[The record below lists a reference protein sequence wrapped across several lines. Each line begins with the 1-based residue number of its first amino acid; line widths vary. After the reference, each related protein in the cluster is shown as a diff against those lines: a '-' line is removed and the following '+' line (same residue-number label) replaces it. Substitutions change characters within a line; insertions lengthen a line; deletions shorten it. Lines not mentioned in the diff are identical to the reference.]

1 MAGKKKR
8 ASLACEMN
16 TPTVIRSV
24 NDARRSHME
33 FADFKTAVE
42 DLIANVTGGKALE
55 AFDRYYADDVTMQEN
70 EQPPRVGKA
79 GCRAF
84 EVDFLAKIKAVRTYV
99 CDGFVISGNKAFI
112 VYRID
117 ADHAEWGTLKTS
129 EVAIQ
134 EWANG
139 KVVREKFV
147 Y

>member
-1 MAGKKKR
+1 
-8 ASLACEMN
+8 MN
-16 TPTVIRSV
+16 TTTKTRSV
-24 NDARRSHME
+24 DDLRRNPWTRNT
-33 FADFKTAVE
+33 FKAAVK
-42 DLIANVTGGKALE
+42 DLIAKVTGGNALD

-70 EQPPRVGKA
+70 QQPPRVGKA

-84 EVDFLAKIKAVRTYV
+84 EVDFLSKIKTVRTYV

-117 ADHAEWGTLKTS
+117 ADHAEWGTLNMS

-134 EWANG
+134 EWSDG
-139 KVVREKFV
+139 KVARERFV

>member
-1 MAGKKKR
+1 MSAEAPK
-8 ASLACEMN
+8 A
-16 TPTVIRSV
+16 
-24 NDARRSHME
+24 
-33 FADFKTAVE
+33 AVE
-42 DLIANVTGGKALE
+42 DLIAKVVGGKALE

-79 GCRAF
+79 ACRTF
-84 EVDFLAKIKAVRTYV
+84 EEDFLSKIKAKRTFA
-99 CDGFVISGNKAFI
+99 CDGYVISGNKAYV

-117 ADHAEWGTLKTS
+117 IDHADFGRFNVN

-139 KVVREKFV
+139 KVEHEKFV

>member
-1 MAGKKKR
+1 
-8 ASLACEMN
+8 
-16 TPTVIRSV
+16 
-24 NDARRSHME
+24 
-33 FADFKTAVE
+33 
-42 DLIANVTGGKALE
+42 LIAKVTGGNALD

-70 EQPPRVGKA
+70 QQPPRVGKA

-84 EVDFLAKIKAVRTYV
+84 EVDFLSKIKTVRTYV

-117 ADHAEWGTLKTS
+117 ADHAEWGTLNMS

-134 EWANG
+134 KWSDG
-139 KVVREKFV
+139 KVVRERFV